1 MNYLAHL
8 LLAENTPDSRI
19 GNLLGDFVKGRIDQ
33 TSSTYSHGIIKGIK
47 THFRVDEF
55 TDKHQIFR
63 RSKKRIYQSQ
73 GHFSS
78 VLVDVFYDHF
88 LAKNWHLFSSENL
101 EIFADSIYIILQKNY
116 HILPKKLQL
125 ILPRIILENW
135 LVSYRN
141 TEGIKRT
148 CQGLSK
154 RSKRTNNCAIAHYD
168 LQQNYH
174 ELEEDFLLFF
184 PELVK
189 YVNTNRH
196 TF

>member
-8 LLAENTPDSRI
+8 LLAENTPESRI
-19 GNLLGDFVKGRIDQ
+19 GNLLGDFVKGKIDQ
-33 TSSTYSHGIIKGIK
+33 ESSPYSPAIIKGIK

-55 TDKHQIFR
+55 TDKHEIFR

-73 GHFSS
+73 GRFSG

-88 LAKNWHLFSSENL
+88 LAKNWDLFSSEKL
-101 EIFADSIYIILQKNY
+101 EIFADSIYIILQKNN
-116 HILPKKLQL
+116 HLLPEKLQL
-125 ILPRIILENW
+125 VLPRIILENW
-135 LVSYRN
+135 LVSYKKVD
-141 TEGIKRT
+141 GIKRT
-148 CQGLSK
+148 CQRLGK
-154 RSKRTNNCAIAHYD
+154 RIKRTNNCAIAHHD
-168 LQQNYH
+168 LQQNYQ
-174 ELEEDFLLFF
+174 ELEADFLSFF